1 MLYLVLK
8 DFYIWNR
15 NYLFITA
22 FYAVLLSA
30 LFPMLRD
37 LHFMY
42 PSLCIQGVCY
52 LIMIPLIQNMRKNGE
67 IMFLSLPI
75 SRKMIVRARYLN
87 AYLVTAVTVA
97 YFSILLVILMKFFPY
112 KDYERVMTL
121 GVLVTFIIM
130 ISLFISFTMPLVYK
144 FGLILGVV
152 LSAMIPAI
160 FVYITYGFLKDTMF
174 NGMRWLNELAYFA
187 DDPMNIPLLI
197 LIVGGFSFASLFLAE
212 KLYRNKDVD

>member
-1 MLYLVLK
+1 MLNLVVK

-15 NYLFITA
+15 NYLFIMA
-22 FYAVLLSA
+22 LYAVLLSA

-52 LIMIPLIQNMRKNGE
+52 LIMIPLIQNMKRKGE

-75 SRKMIVRARYLN
+75 NRKMIVRARYLN
-87 AYLVTAVTVA
+87 AYLVAAVSVV
-97 YFSILLVILMKFFPY
+97 YFSIMLVILMKVFPY
-112 KDYERVMTL
+112 KDYERVMSL

-130 ISLFISFTMPLVYK
+130 VSLFISFTMPLVYK

-152 LSAMIPAI
+152 LSAMIPAFFI
-160 FVYITYGFLKDTMF
+160 YITYGFFKDTVF
-174 NGMRWLNELAYFA
+174 NGMRWLNELAYYA
-187 DDPMNIPLLI
+187 DDPKNLPLLI
-197 LIVGGFSFASLFLAE
+197 LIVAGISFISLILAG
-212 KLYRNKDVD
+212 KLYLKKDIY